1 MICGRRHGPFLS
13 STVATSRSL
22 TTLRTQHHAH
32 DCLIALV
39 DHRICLAEMA
49 VENFGVFVDMMV
61 SLSLEDRR

>member
-1 MICGRRHGPFLS
+1 MHTI
-13 STVATSRSL
+13 V
-22 TTLRTQHHAH
+22 
-32 DCLIALV
+32 IALV